1 MSRQLLPVPLLLS
14 LALGCP
20 PVATAAAVEPTA
32 VRETAREIPVAKE
45 VDVVV
50 VGGSSG
56 AVSAA
61 VAAAEAGA
69 KVFLLTPRTYLGEDL
84 CATLRLWLEPGE
96 VPASPLARKIFTPT
110 IRRRSE
116 ELPDKFPGALAYEYS
131 TSRPSATQHRD
142 RTPPNLLKDGHWE
155 TPERHS
161 VQYDGEVTITA
172 DLGAAQPLR
181 EAAVVIFH
189 ASSGNYNA
197 AAVNVASSTDGK
209 SWREHGERKCEN
221 FQLGANLLRLPL
233 EATARWVRVQV
244 RPAADSTRLLLG
256 ELALLG
262 PAPSSVPVAAAAQET
277 ALIVVEPLQ
286 VKRTLDEALI
296 AAGVDFLFSSY
307 PTELLLDEAG
317 RVAGIVMTN
326 RTGRQ
331 AVRAKVVIDAT
342 ERAAVA
348 RLAGAPFRAYPVGE
362 REFRRVVVGG
372 DLVTGERI
380 SGRRTGHTYR
390 GAGQRAG
397 SSPSPVFEYTL
408 RLPMPD
414 GSFASLAAAEQLAR
428 DLTFHPG
435 QLDAS
440 ENLFQVPPDA
450 MQSQRS
456 AGEGAGGPATLA
468 LEACRPAGVPRLL
481 VLGGCV
487 DIARRDAEALLRPLA
502 LMTLGAR
509 VGAAAAKEAKGLAP
523 ARAVHVAGP
532 AGRPGELTPDRI
544 APGEVREFLTG
555 LRPTEAAVQR
565 IASPDRTLPVLGTY
579 DVVVVGGGT
588 GGAPA
593 GIAAARA
600 GARTLVLE
608 YLHGLGGVGTMG
620 MISRYYHGYRGGFT
634 AEVDKG
640 VAALK
645 ATNEI
650 VGKIEWW
657 RRTNRE
663 AGAAIWFGVLGGG
676 TIVHD
681 GVVCG
686 VVVATPEGRGV
697 VLAHT
702 VIDSTGNADVAAAA
716 GARCSYTDAT
726 EASVQGTGL
735 PPWELGAAYTNTD
748 WTFADDTDV
757 VDFWHHF
764 VLARQKFP
772 QAYDVGQLMDT
783 RERRRIVGDVT
794 ISPMDVIL
802 GRTWPDTVAFAKS
815 NFDSHGFTVHPVF
828 VAMPPDKQSLSVSVP
843 LRALLPQGLDGL
855 LVTGLGAS
863 AHRDAMPVI
872 RMQPDVQNQGYAC
885 GVAAAM
891 VAKAG
896 TTIRHVDLKALQQH
910 LVAKECLPTS
920 ALTDQDLLPLP
931 AESVVR
937 AVDNL
942 TRVEPLTGPPQPEV
956 DGVVRNRQAL
966 AVIFAHPQEAIP
978 LLVAAHARAR
988 DNEKLACA
996 HVLAMLGSNAGAD
1009 TLVTRLRAAPGLD
1022 QGWNFRGMGQFG
1034 RSLSELDSY
1043 LVALSRTGD
1052 PRTVDAAL
1060 EQLRRLSP
1068 ESPFSHHRACAMA
1081 LERMGDARAA
1091 APLAAL
1097 LRQTGMTGFATTDL
1111 ESARRQMR
1119 PGSNDNLQRNESLR
1133 ELVLARALFR
1143 CGDHDGLAGQILR
1156 QYAADLRGHYAR
1168 HAQAV
1173 LAAGRTQ
1180 R

>member
-1 MSRQLLPVPLLLS
+1 MFCRLLPLLLLLS
-14 LALGCP
+14 LAPGQR
-20 PVATAAAVEPTA
+20 VAAAGAPVGVEPTA

-96 VPASPLARKIFTPT
+96 VPATPLARRLYTPT
-110 IRRRSE
+110 TRSRSGE
-116 ELPDKFPGALAYEYS
+116 IPEKFPDALPYDYT

-142 RTPPNLLKDGHWE
+142 RSPPSLLKDGHWE
-155 TPERHS
+155 APERHS
-161 VQYDGEVTITA
+161 VQYDGDVTITA
-172 DLGAAQPLR
+172 DLGVVRPLR
-181 EAAVVIFH
+181 EAAVVLFH
-189 ASSGNYNA
+189 ASSANYNA
-197 AAVNVASSTDGK
+197 AAVSVASSLDGK
-209 SWREHGERKCEN
+209 SWREHGGKKCEG
-221 FQLGANLLRLPL
+221 FQTGPNLLRLPL
-233 EATARWVRVQV
+233 EQTARYVRVEV
-244 RPAADSTRLLLG
+244 RRAEDSNRLLLG
-256 ELALLG
+256 ELVLLG
-262 PAPSSVPVAAAAQET
+262 SVPAPASAPVAAAAQDT
-277 ALIVVEPLQ
+277 ATVAVEPLQ

-307 PTELLLDEAG
+307 PTEVLVDEAG
-317 RVAGIVMTN
+317 QVAGVVMTN

-348 RLAGAPFRAYPVGE
+348 RQAGARFRPYPAGE

-372 DLVTGERI
+372 DLVTGEGI
-380 SGRRTGHTYR
+380 SGRRTGHVFR
-390 GAGQRAG
+390 AFGQKAGAPPA
-397 SSPSPVFEYTL
+397 PVFEYAL

-414 GSFASLAAAEQLAR
+414 ASFGSFAAAEQRAR

-435 QLDAS
+435 QLDAA
-440 ENLFQVPPDA
+440 ENLYQVPPDA
-450 MQSQRS
+450 LHSERS
-456 AGEGAGGPATLA
+456 AGEGAGAPATLA
-468 LEACRPAGVPRLL
+468 LEACRPAGVAR
-481 VLGGCV
+481 VFIVGGCV
-487 DIARRDAEALLRPLA
+487 DVGRREAETLLRPLA

-509 VGAAAAKEAKGLAP
+509 VGAAAAREAKGLSL
-523 ARAVHVAGP
+523 ARTVRVAGS
-532 AGRPGELTPDRI
+532 AGRSGGLAPDRI

-555 LRPTEAAVQR
+555 LRPTQAAVQR
-565 IASPDRTLPVLGTY
+565 ITSPDRTLPVLGTY

-663 AGAAIWFGVLGGG
+663 AGATVWFGVLGGG
-676 TIVHD
+676 TLVHN
-681 GVVCG
+681 GLVCG

-716 GARCSYTDAT
+716 GARCSYTDGD

-772 QAYDVGQLMDT
+772 QAYDVGQLVDT

-794 ISPMDVIL
+794 ISPMDIIL
-802 GRTWPDTVAFAKS
+802 GRTWPDSVAFAKS

-855 LVTGLGAS
+855 LVTGLGVS

-885 GVAAAM
+885 GRAAAM

-896 TTIRHVDLKALQQH
+896 TTIRHVDLKELQRH
-910 LVAKECLPTS
+910 LVAIECLPAS

-931 AESVVR
+931 AEDVVR

-942 TRVEPLTGPPQPEV
+942 TRAETP
-956 DGVVRNRQAL
+956 
-966 AVIFAHPQEAIP
+966 H
-978 LLVAAHARAR
+978 
-988 DNEKLACA
+988 
-996 HVLAMLGSNAGAD
+996 
-1009 TLVTRLRAAPGLD
+1009 
-1022 QGWNFRGMGQFG
+1022 
-1034 RSLSELDSY
+1034 
-1043 LVALSRTGD
+1043 
-1052 PRTVDAAL
+1052 
-1060 EQLRRLSP
+1060 
-1068 ESPFSHHRACAMA
+1068 
-1081 LERMGDARAA
+1081 
-1091 APLAAL
+1091 
-1097 LRQTGMTGFATTDL
+1097 
-1111 ESARRQMR
+1111 
-1119 PGSNDNLQRNESLR
+1119 
-1133 ELVLARALFR
+1133 
-1143 CGDHDGLAGQILR
+1143 
-1156 QYAADLRGHYAR
+1156 
-1168 HAQAV
+1168 
-1173 LAAGRTQ
+1173 AAGGP
-1180 R
+1180 